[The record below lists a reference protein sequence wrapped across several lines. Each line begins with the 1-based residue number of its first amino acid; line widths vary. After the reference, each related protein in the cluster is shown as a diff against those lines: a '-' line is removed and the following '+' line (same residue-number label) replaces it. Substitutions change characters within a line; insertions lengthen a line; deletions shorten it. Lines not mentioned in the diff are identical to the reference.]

1 MKTYRVTLKI
11 MANGHTSSLST
22 TIPAYNDADAINKVI
37 DANNLAGQVTASRV
51 EQVN

>member
-11 MANGHTSSLST
+11 MADGQTSSLSS
-22 TIPAYNDADAINKVI
+22 TIPAYHDAEAIDKVI
-37 DANNLAGQVTASRV
+37 DANDLAGQVTASRV